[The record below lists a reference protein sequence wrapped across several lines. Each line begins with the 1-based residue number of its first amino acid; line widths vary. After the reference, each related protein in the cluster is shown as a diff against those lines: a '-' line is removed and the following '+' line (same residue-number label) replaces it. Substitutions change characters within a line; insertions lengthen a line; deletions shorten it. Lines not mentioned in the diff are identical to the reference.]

1 MTGPRLKSGDI
12 RSVGFCGQPLVKA
25 NILMWQSCPDSWRI
39 RMKGMDRWR
48 ERKKDEGEVAMSGLF
63 ARQAR
68 VHYEY

>member
-12 RSVGFCGQPLVKA
+12 RSVGFLWATACEGKYSHVAKLPRLLENK
-25 NILMWQSCPDSWRI
+25 NEED
-39 RMKGMDRWR
+39 GWR